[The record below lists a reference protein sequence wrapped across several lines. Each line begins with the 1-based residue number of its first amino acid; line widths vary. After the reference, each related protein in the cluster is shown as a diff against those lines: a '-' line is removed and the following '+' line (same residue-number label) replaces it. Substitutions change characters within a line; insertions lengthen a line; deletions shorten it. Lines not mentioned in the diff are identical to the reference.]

1 MVAFSFTRTALLFAW
16 LAGCR
21 REMLAAI
28 RANAKEIDGVLMYPQ
43 NFGEYS
49 GVSGSIVVS

>member
-1 MVAFSFTRTALLFAW
+1 
-16 LAGCR
+16 
-21 REMLAAI
+21 MLAAI